1 MVSVEQ
7 ELVNIENY
15 ILINHTR
22 YGDQIRVEYEIQ
34 PDCYNCNL
42 PKLVLQPFV
51 ENAFFHGF
59 PSGEQGTICVR
70 MRRVMIDETNEVLEV
85 QVADDGVGMETE
97 IRKRL

>member
-51 ENAFFHGF
+51 ENAFFTDFLPGNRE
-59 PSGEQGTICVR
+59 PSVCVC
-70 MRRVMIDETNEVLEV
+70 
-85 QVADDGVGMETE
+85 GV
-97 IRKRL
+97 